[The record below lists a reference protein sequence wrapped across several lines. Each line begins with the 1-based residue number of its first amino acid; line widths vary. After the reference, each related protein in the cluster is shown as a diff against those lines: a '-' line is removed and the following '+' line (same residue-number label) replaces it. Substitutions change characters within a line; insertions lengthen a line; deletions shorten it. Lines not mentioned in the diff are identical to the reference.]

1 MLRLALP
8 CLALSC
14 PDPSWFGPSCQV
26 GVTKFDGFEVEVVD
40 PVADY
45 LACLKEVFDFG
56 MLKAFVSRSDF
67 SMIFDAMNA
76 VTGELQVDRY
86 QQEQFWGRAGKE

>member
-1 MLRLALP
+1 M
-8 CLALSC
+8 
-14 PDPSWFGPSCQV
+14 
-26 GVTKFDGFEVEVVD
+26 TKFDGFEVEVVD

-45 LACLKEVFDFG
+45 LACLKEVFDFA

-76 VTGELQVDRY
+76 VTGEHT
-86 QQEQFWGRAGKE
+86 GRQLLARAVSGHTGRVGEEELG